1 MTAKIFNEK
10 RSERDNERL
19 TESSIEE
26 SKRKYDASRVS
37 NIDIKFT
44 GPLNRSAV
52 VIYNLD
58 EYTLI
63 QVNSCNFNTECFL

>member
-44 GPLNRSAV
+44 GPLNRS
-52 VIYNLD
+52 NLD